1 MKKETGQWLL
11 SWFYVGWFTFMILST
26 IRIYLIQGWGIDLQF
41 TLAVDIIMGC
51 LMAYG
56 LIKLINKNEFRLK
69 KPVGVV

>member
-1 MKKETGQWLL
+1 MKKENGQWLL